1 MNTIDKESKQLVMN
15 YFKIN
20 LSVDCYDFD
29 IVDQYHYVDLSCEIS
44 GKKIGIEV
52 KNRESYKS
60 TSFGDVLIEQ
70 HKVDEGRKLKEYDAI
85 FAFNIFKDNIMAY
98 SNVENGHPKDLYCPS
113 TSYFKNRSYKNKQ
126 CWSMPQS
133 HKIRILDDGKF
144 VKIH

>member
-1 MNTIDKESKQLVMN
+1 MKTIDKESKQLVIN
-15 YFKIN
+15 Y
-20 LSVDCYDFD
+20 LSSIGLSSYDFD
-29 IVDQYHYVDLSCEIS
+29 EVDQYHYVDLSCEIS

-52 KNRESYKS
+52 KNREKYKS
-60 TSFGDVLIEQ
+60 NSFGDVLIEQ

-85 FAFNIFKDNIMAY
+85 FAFNIFQDHIMAY
-98 SNVENGHPKDLYCPS
+98 SNVENGKPKDLYCPS

-133 HKIRILDDGKF
+133 HKIRILENNKF